1 MKDLFDTDKVFLP
14 KPETKVDDKKMCLGE
29 AHFFKSK
36 FWKLQ
41 VIMGFDYTSSC
52 IIQNGFSFFNINV
65 EKRKEEF
72 LNRLKEMN
80 IEFKTNCSEA
90 GYSYRVIISG
100 KKRNLELIDKLY
112 EDFYNEMIST
122 HKGWLMKGHY
132 LITKE
137 LRNSKDYW
145 FYKYKDDEFVEIV

>member
-1 MKDLFDTDKVFLP
+1 MKDLFETDKIFLP
-14 KPETKVDDKKMCLGE
+14 KPDTQVDDEKMCFGE

-41 VIMGFDYTSSC
+41 VIMGFDYISTC

-65 EKRKEEF
+65 EKRKEKF

-112 EDFYNEMIST
+112 EDFYKAQIES
-122 HKGWLMKGHY
+122 HRGWLRCNHY
-132 LITKE
+132 LLTNE

-145 FYKYKDDEFVEIV
+145 YHKYDDNKFEIVA

>member
-1 MKDLFDTDKVFLP
+1 MKDLFETDRIFLP
-14 KPETKVDDKKMCLGE
+14 KTDTQVNDEKMFLGE
-29 AHFFKSK
+29 ARFFKSK

-65 EKRKEEF
+65 VKRKAEF

-112 EDFYNEMIST
+112 EDYYNKMIET
-122 HKGWLMKGHY
+122 HKGWFRRNHD

-145 FYKYKDDEFVEIV
+145 YYKYDDDKFELVA